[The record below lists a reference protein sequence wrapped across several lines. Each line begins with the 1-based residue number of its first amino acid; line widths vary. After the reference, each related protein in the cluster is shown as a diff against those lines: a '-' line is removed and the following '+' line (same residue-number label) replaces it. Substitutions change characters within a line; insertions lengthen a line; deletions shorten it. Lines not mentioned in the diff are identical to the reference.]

1 MSVSNL
7 RNAILPKL
15 LAGARDG
22 LPLDA
27 IGATDP
33 LQALALAG
41 QALRFDRPLP
51 PAQFQVEDVV
61 SDQAAILPDPSRV
74 LFLRLLSGKNQA
86 SAQLSTAMVHAL
98 GDKKLR
104 MHPFDLPKLEG
115 FVKTHAQDLGAAA
128 LAFSQQE
135 TPVAQKQNYFAP
147 DRLSDETWMLATPVA
162 KSGYVAARRAI
173 DPDAARA
180 LIEAVWLTES
190 AESRLRL
197 LGALRGNLSEKDA
210 PFLKGLDKDRAPR
223 VREMAQRLLV
233 RLPGYEGDNP
243 ALRAALERVKV
254 SKSGLIF
261 KKAVL
266 ALELPATVK
275 DLTKMRWLDDT
286 FGSVGL
292 DLLAASLS
300 LSVDAM
306 VAAAE
311 KQGDLLTAFLFMATR
326 DRRLDIVKVIAD
338 RHLRNSWEAFSAF
351 DAEMLTDYSPEMRQL
366 WVEHIFQPDRWPAET
381 SPWTIRLMAQWLEGQ
396 ATENAFSAVLQSKP
410 WRSLHKDSARY
421 DANILDDIAVM
432 CPSSMRST
440 LRSELAALD
449 PVKCGNAFLFL
460 DFMDSLETAY
470 A

>member
-1 MSVSNL
+1 MSLSRL
-7 RNAILPKL
+7 RNAVLPKL
-15 LAGARDG
+15 LAGTRDG
-22 LPLDA
+22 LPPDA
-27 IGATDP
+27 LGAADP

-51 PAQFQVEDVV
+51 PAQFQVEDIIA
-61 SDQAAILPDPSRV
+61 DQAAILPDASRV

-86 SAQLSTAMVHAL
+86 SAQLSTAMVRAL

-104 MHPFDLPKLEG
+104 MHPFDLPKLES
-115 FVKTHAQDLGAAA
+115 FVKTYAQDLGAAA
-128 LAFSQQE
+128 LAFSQRE
-135 TPVAQKQNYFAP
+135 TPVAQKQSYFAP
-147 DRLSDETWMLATPVA
+147 DRLNDETWMLATPAV
-162 KSGYVAARRAI
+162 KSGYIAARRAI

-180 LIEAVWLTES
+180 LIEAVWPTES

-197 LGALRGNLSEKDA
+197 LGALRGNLSEKDTA
-210 PFLKGLDKDRAPR
+210 FLKGLEKDRAPR

-233 RLPGYEGDNP
+233 RLPGFEGDNP
-243 ALRAALERVKV
+243 ALRSALERVKV

-261 KKAVL
+261 KKA
-266 ALELPATVK
+266 ALSLEVPATVK

-326 DRRLDIVKVIAD
+326 DRRLDVVKVITD
-338 RHLRNSWEAFSAF
+338 RHLRNGWEAFSAF
-351 DAEMLTDYSPEMRQL
+351 DAEMLSDYSPEMRQL
-366 WVEHIFQPDRWPAET
+366 WIEHVFQPDRWSAET

-396 ATENAFSAVLQSKP
+396 ATQNAFSSVLQSKP

-432 CPSSMRST
+432 CPPSMRST

-449 PVKCGNAFLFL
+449 PAKSGNAFLFL